1 MFTLEE
7 IIMLEQR
14 PLLQFLTSTSTN
26 LAPPDGH
33 AFFDKVQRFSDD
45 DLWHFLQTGMAAHER
60 AEQRNGAPSVRRYG
74 SAGLYVI
81 PGGRR

>member
-1 MFTLEE
+1 
-7 IIMLEQR
+7 MLEQR
-14 PLLQFLTSTSTN
+14 PLLQFLTSTSAD
-26 LAPPDGH
+26 LDPLSGH

-45 DLWHFLQTGMAAHER
+45 ELWYFLQTGMAAHER
-60 AEQRNGAPSVRRYG
+60 AEQRNGTPSVRRYG